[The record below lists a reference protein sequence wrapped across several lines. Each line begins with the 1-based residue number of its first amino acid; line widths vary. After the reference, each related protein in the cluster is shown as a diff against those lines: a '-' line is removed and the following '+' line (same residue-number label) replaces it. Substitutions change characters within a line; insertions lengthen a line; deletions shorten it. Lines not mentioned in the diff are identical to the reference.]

1 MWVLVMEM
9 MRYFYITNQMWSI

>member
-1 MWVLVMEM
+1 MEM